1 MNAPKH
7 LLAAAL
13 AVLVALC
20 AGSLPAE
27 DGSDGWI
34 SLFDGESLG
43 CWEGGGEAGGIDP
56 KVEDGCL
63 VIGMGAM
70 SSGIKFVPEKA
81 PEPFPST
88 DYEIE
93 YIAMRR
99 MGNDFFAAMTFP
111 FGESSCTLVNGGWG
125 GALFGLSS
133 IDKMDASE
141 NNYSSYVPFKNKT
154 WYVFRIRVTEKSI
167 AVWLDDE
174 KKIDVPTEG
183 HKISVR
189 MEMNRYKPLGIAS
202 WVSEGWVKSI
212 RYRRLTE
219 DEVSEINA
227 EADRRA
233 FRM

>member
-1 MNAPKH
+1 MNAPKRF
-7 LLAAAL
+7 LILTLAAL
-13 AVLVALC
+13 LALC
-20 AGSLPAE
+20 AAPLSAE
-27 DGSDGWI
+27 DGKDGWI

-43 CWEGGGEAGGIDP
+43 CWEAGGEAGSVDP
-56 KVEDGCL
+56 RVEDGAL

-70 SSGIKFVPEKA
+70 SSGVKFNPEKA
-81 PEPFPST
+81 PEPFPTT

-154 WYVFRIRVTEKSI
+154 WYVFRIRVTEKTI
-167 AVWLDDE
+167 TVWLDDE
-174 KKIDVPTEG
+174 KKIEVFTEG

-202 WVSEGWVKSI
+202 WVSEGRVKSI

-219 DEVSEINA
+219 DEAAEINA
-227 EADRRA
+227 EADRQPR
-233 FRM
+233 RP